1 MTQGINK
8 QNVIAV
14 IADIVPTCDSIITPP
29 PGRGSWG
36 VYSEQDLIRLN
47 SSEFNHFAVTDHKK
61 ATLNLPQHASHFAFT
76 AETKENSSTWD
87 KLLLLMKLFLSRIPL
102 VIHIVR
108 KPSGK

>member
-61 ATLNLPQHASHFAFT
+61 ATLNLPQHASHFAVYQ
-76 AETKENSSTWD
+76 KIKIN
-87 KLLLLMKLFLSRIPL
+87 
-102 VIHIVR
+102 
-108 KPSGK
+108 